1 MNIKLLE
8 YLKRYEFTPSKY
20 TQFFTSIEKEQFDAS
35 APYLVDVEHFNVRL
49 SQALVGDHK
58 ICIYS
63 DYDADAITATATMYW
78 GLILLGFDPN
88 NITYYAPDRFT
99 EGYGIN
105 PEAIK
110 KLAKANDL
118 IISVDC
124 GINSVIE
131 ASICLE
137 SNCDLIITDHHVLSG
152 TIPQALAVINPR
164 LTEEYQKNYL
174 ARRMRESTFENSFPS
189 QIFKFGIKEDYVSAS
204 VCGVGVAWFCLLHLA
219 NYLNKNPNLLNLLLP
234 FVAIGTIADCQSI
247 RDNQNRLLVKAG
259 LKMFPQAMARF
270 SGLNALV
277 TQAGLME
284 KIELG
289 LLSSQ
294 DLGFS
299 LAPMLNAAGRIDHA
313 NVAIN
318 LLCTSNI
325 TQADKLATQIIDINT
340 QRKAMVKE
348 ASISALGEVDSD
360 AHVNFLITDYSKG
373 IVGLIASKLLDKNNK
388 VSVVI
393 SKDPEGYSS
402 ASLRAPKGYNLV
414 EIMKQI
420 KPGLLKKFGGHPEAA
435 GFSCENDYCE
445 AIGDEFERI
454 LADYTPIEEQS
465 IDYIPSKLNLSEY
478 NKKNIIYL
486 DSSDLSDSL
495 FNDLSNLEPFGQDF
509 QMPKFLTYIKNYSIS
524 YMGQMQNHA
533 RIKFNGFDFVMFN
546 IEPSTKIILED
557 NQEIMVL
564 FKTSKNIF
572 RSNVSNQLVIDN
584 IEPKKH

>member
-1 MNIKLLE
+1 LHNIYNSSFIMNIKLLE

-20 TQFFTSIEKEQFDAS
+20 TQFFTSIEKDKFDQV
-35 APYLVDVEHFNVRL
+35 APYLVDVEHFNLRL
-49 SQALVGDHK
+49 SQALSANQT

-78 GLILLGFDPN
+78 GLILLGFDPK

-105 PEAIK
+105 PEAIT
-110 KLAKANDL
+110 KLVKANDL

-131 ASICLE
+131 AAICLE

-174 ARRMRESTFENSFPS
+174 ARRMREATFENSYPS
-189 QIFKFGIKEDYVSAS
+189 QIFKLGIKEDYVSPS

-219 NYLNKNPNLLNLLLP
+219 NYLDKNPNLLNLLLP

-270 SGLNALV
+270 SGLNSLV
-277 TQAGLME
+277 LQAGLNE
-284 KIELG
+284 KIQLG

-318 LLCTSNI
+318 LLCTSNAS
-325 TQADKLATQIIDINT
+325 QADKLATQIVDINSS
-340 QRKAMVKE
+340 RKLLVKD
-348 ASISALGEVDSD
+348 AALSALGQIDENSN
-360 AHVNFLITDYSKG
+360 VNFLITDYSKG
-373 IVGLIASKLLDKNNK
+373 IVGLIASKLLDKNNR

-414 EIMKQI
+414 EIMKAI

-445 AIGDEFERI
+445 LIQGEFERI
-454 LADYTPIEEQS
+454 LSDYKPVEEQLV
-465 IDYIPSKLNLSEY
+465 DYIPAKLNLSEF
-478 NKKNIIYL
+478 NKKNVIYL
-486 DSSDLSDSL
+486 DSTELSDSL

-509 QMPKFLTYIKNYSIS
+509 QMPKFLTSIQGYTIS
-524 YMGQMQNHA
+524 YMGQLQNHA
-533 RIKFNGFDFVMFN
+533 RIKY
-546 IEPSTKIILED
+546 
-557 NQEIMVL
+557 
-564 FKTSKNIF
+564 
-572 RSNVSNQLVIDN
+572 R
-584 IEPKKH
+584 